1 MFGDF
6 AHAMTVQA
14 ARLQT
19 KGITDWESFHSVF
32 ADTMGFPGFY
42 GRNQDA
48 RIDCMSYLD
57 DPDAGMTRQTVA
69 PGELFHLAVS
79 DAQDFQHR
87 LPEIFRAFI
96 ECAAIVNRRRTD
108 RGEPPILSLILM

>member
-1 MFGDF
+1 
-6 AHAMTVQA
+6 MTLQA

-19 KGITDWESFHSVF
+19 RGITDWASFHTVF
-32 ADTMGFPGFY
+32 ADMMGFPGFY

-48 RIDCMSYLD
+48 WIDCMSYLD
-57 DPDAGMTRQTVA
+57 DPEAGMTRQTVP
-69 PGELFHLAVS
+69 PGELFHLEVA
-79 DAQDFQHR
+79 DAEDFQQR

-96 ECAAIVNRRRTD
+96 ECATIVNRRRTD

>member
-1 MFGDF
+1 
-6 AHAMTVQA
+6 MTVQA
-14 ARLQT
+14 TRLQAR
-19 KGITDWESFHSVF
+19 GITDWASFHTVF

-48 RIDCMSYLD
+48 WIDCMSYLD
-57 DPDAGMTRQTVA
+57 DPEAGMTRQSVA
-69 PGELFHLAVS
+69 PGELFHLEVA
-79 DAQDFQHR
+79 DAKDFQQR

>member
-1 MFGDF
+1 
-6 AHAMTVQA
+6 MTIQA

-19 KGITDWESFHSVF
+19 RGITDWESFHSVF

-48 RIDCMSYLD
+48 WIDCMSYLD
-57 DPDAGMTRQTVA
+57 DPDAGMTRRTIA
-69 PGELFHLAVS
+69 PGELFHLEVA
-79 DAQDFQHR
+79 DAEDSSTGCR
-87 LPEIFRAFI
+87 DFRAFI